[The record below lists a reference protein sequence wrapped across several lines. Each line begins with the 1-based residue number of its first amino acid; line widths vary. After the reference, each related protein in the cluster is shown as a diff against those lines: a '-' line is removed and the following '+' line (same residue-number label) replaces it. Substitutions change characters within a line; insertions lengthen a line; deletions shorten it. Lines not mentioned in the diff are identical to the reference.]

1 VGDLVTQA
9 VLLHK
14 VVGRK
19 NRLQVLVAQM
29 VVLHQEKAGVT
40 GPGLLPI
47 ALIVAKE
54 PRNVDQMI

>member
-40 GPGLLPI
+40 GPGLLPT